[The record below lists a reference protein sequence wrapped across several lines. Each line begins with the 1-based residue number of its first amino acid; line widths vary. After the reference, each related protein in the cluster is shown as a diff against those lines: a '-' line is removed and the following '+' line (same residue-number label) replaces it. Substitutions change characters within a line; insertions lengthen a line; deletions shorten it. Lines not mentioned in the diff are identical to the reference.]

1 MSDIARRFPTNPLL
15 SPHDVRP
22 SREGLAVHCLLNPGV
37 FRFRDKTWLLLRVAE
52 APPATDE
59 HVSTVVR
66 TPEGGLEVLKYRR
79 DDPDLDLSDPRVFRY
94 RGEVLLT
101 TLSHLRLACSSD
113 GVHFEPEKS
122 PTLEGLGLHETWGI
136 EDCRVVEIEGRFYLT
151 YTAVSPRGI
160 AVGMISTEEWQEFT
174 RHGNILPPCNKDCA
188 LFPERVGGTYWALH
202 RPASTGI
209 GSHDIWI
216 ARSPDLIHWGGHECL
231 LRVRP
236 GRWDSA
242 RIGAGASPIRTTAGW
257 LEIITAPMRTTGIA
271 WAPCSWMP
279 TTRRAFSL
287 ARKSRSWSRSLL
299 RAERLLRQ
307 RRLHERA
314 CGRRRYRDPLLRR
327 VRLRDLRS
335 NALDPRI
342 LGTLGVEGEAI

>member
-15 SPHDVRP
+15 SPQDVRP
-22 SREGLAVHCLLNPGV
+22 SCEGLAVHCLLNPGV
-37 FRFRDKTWLLLRVAE
+37 FRFRGKTWLLLRVAE

-59 HVSTVVR
+59 HVSTVIR
-66 TPEGGLEVLKYRR
+66 TPEGDLEVLKYRR

-101 TLSHLRLACSSD
+101 TLSHLRLASSSD
-113 GVHFEPEKS
+113 GVHFEPATS
-122 PTLEGLGLHETWGI
+122 PTLEGFGLYETWGI
-136 EDCRVVEIEGRFYLT
+136 EDCRVTEIEGRFYLT

-160 AVGMISTEEWQEFT
+160 AVGMTSTEDWQEFT
-174 RHGNILPPCNKDCA
+174 RHGNIFPPCNKDCA
-188 LFPERVGGTYWALH
+188 LFPERVSGAYWALH

-216 ARSPDLIHWGGHECL
+216 ARSPDLIHWGRHECL

-257 LEIITAPMRTTGIA
+257 LEIYHGADENYRYCLGA
-271 WAPCSWMP
+271 VLLDANDP
-279 TTRRAFSL
+279 TRVL
-287 ARKSRSWSRSLL
+287 ARSEEPIMEPIAPYEQKGFFGNVVFTNGHVVDGDTVTLYYGASDCVI
-299 RAERLLRQ
+299 
-307 RRLHERA
+307 
-314 CGRRRYRDPLLRR
+314 CG
-327 VRLRDLRS
+327 
-335 NALDPRI
+335 A
-342 LGTLGVEGEAI
+342 TLSIRE